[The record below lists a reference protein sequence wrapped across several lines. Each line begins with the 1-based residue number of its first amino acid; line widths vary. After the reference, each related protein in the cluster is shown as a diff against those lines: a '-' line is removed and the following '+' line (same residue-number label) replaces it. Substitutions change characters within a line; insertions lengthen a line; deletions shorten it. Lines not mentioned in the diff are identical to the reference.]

1 MHFEDL
7 NEAILVALE
16 KKWGFH
22 HCHFVPRRAIALVRS
37 KAQEHYPV
45 LLKVNSMHLE
55 AVEKLIER
63 AQLTEEDFA
72 NLELI
77 YSGTFDKTGKLHIY
91 KSSQCGKRSG
101 DIQIAPEHVD
111 AFMVSVFHEEWRQ
124 TLIQGNFNFIRADLK
139 YIPDDLPYMLY
150 GS

>member
-7 NEAILVALE
+7 NEAISVALE

-22 HCHFVPRRAIALVRS
+22 HSHFVPRSAIALVRS
-37 KAQEHYPV
+37 KVREHYPV
-45 LLKVNSMHLE
+45 LLKVQSMHLE

-63 AQLTEEDFA
+63 AQLSEEDFA
-72 NLELI
+72 ELELT
-77 YSGTFDKTGKLHIY
+77 YSGTFDETGKLHIY
-91 KSSQCGKRSG
+91 KSRKCGKRSG

-111 AFMVSVFHEEWRQ
+111 GFMGSVFHDEWRQ
-124 TLIQGNFNFIRADLK
+124 TLIQGNFYFMRTELK